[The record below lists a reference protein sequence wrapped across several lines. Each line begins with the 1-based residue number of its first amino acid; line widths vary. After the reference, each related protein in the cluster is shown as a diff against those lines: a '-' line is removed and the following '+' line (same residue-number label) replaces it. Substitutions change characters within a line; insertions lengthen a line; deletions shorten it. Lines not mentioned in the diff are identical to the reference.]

1 MTITYAQP
9 DPPFVHVTGALW
21 VGVLF
26 IEHQG
31 YSSSSFMTVRSLD
44 GSTISISY
52 KECEGFNDGT
62 CSIDTTS
69 ECDAN
74 PCDSQRLCQHQ
85 VHPYVTVK
93 KDTPKAGPPHARI
106 IHLLKS

>member
-1 MTITYAQP
+1 MTITYTQV

-21 VGVLF
+21 VGVF

-31 YSSSSFMTVRSLD
+31 YSSSSYMTVRSLD

-52 KECEGFNDGT
+52 KECEGFNDRT

-69 ECDAN
+69 AYDAN
-74 PCDSQRLCQHQ
+74 PCDSAP
-85 VHPYVTVK
+85 VS
-93 KDTPKAGPPHARI
+93 TPGTSI
-106 IHLLKS
+106 CDCEEGYT